1 MVDGQSGTITII
13 AGTVGSY
20 GFSGDNGPATSAQ
33 LYQPVRPAVDL
44 DGNRLFI
51 GTQSPLLY
59 AIYEFRSSNVKMIL
73 MVLMLA
79 IDLHLFFTA
88 DSMNYRVRVVD
99 LTTRYIT
106 TFAGT
111 V

>member
-20 GFSGDNGPATSAQ
+20 GPSGDNGPATSAQ

-51 GTQSPLLY
+51 GTQYPLLY

-73 MVLMLA
+73 MLA
-79 IDLHLFFTA
+79 IVLHVFLTA

-99 LTTRYIT
+99 LTTGYIT